1 MKLPQEAPAKAQ
13 AAVTPGGTS
22 RSKVEATAKA
32 VPSKVTATPAEPAER
47 PRSARPRRT
56 KAEPGRK
63 STADSAAPPPTETS
77 GVEIAA
83 ARHALRQAQLE
94 ALGIDDP
101 GEGPIALRERWT
113 FVPGAPSDSTFLNGG
128 QSCEQCGFTIRSDA
142 PSCPRCGYRHGRS
155 SVMRPAP
162 INGPAPEGGASGAEG
177 TALPE
182 TSDRPRSPTV
192 MG

>member
-1 MKLPQEAPAKAQ
+1 MKLPQEAPATAQ

-22 RSKVEATAKA
+22 RSKVDATAKA
-32 VPSKVTATPAEPAER
+32 VPSKVTATPAEPAKR

-56 KAEPGRK
+56 KAEPERK
-63 STADSAAPPPTETS
+63 STAETAPPPTDTP

-83 ARHALRQAQLE
+83 ARLALRHAQLE

-113 FVPGAPSDSTFLNGG
+113 FVPGAPSDATFLQDS
-128 QSCEQCGFTIRSDA
+128 QSCAQCGFRSDA
-142 PSCPRCGYRHGRS
+142 PSCPRCGYRRGGS
-155 SVMRPAP
+155 AVVPPAP
-162 INGPAPEGGASGAEG
+162 IANGPGPEGGTSGAEG

-182 TSDRPRSPTV
+182 TSDRPRSSTV
-192 MG
+192 IG